1 MVLVYDHLNDC
12 ACVVYRFIVKR
23 NSSWLDN
30 ILPNSV
36 HVFLY
41 DDELQLT
48 EDLVN
53 ITIFKKKR
61 RVFCSHWQL
70 TKRKFPL
77 IPNIVHCGFWGEG
90 GGFLKI
96 LKLRCSYPLN
106 FFSFLFRVKTEGK
119 IFLFQV
125 D

>member
-53 ITIFKKKR
+53 ITIFFLKKGFFAR
-61 RVFCSHWQL
+61 IGSSRNVN
-70 TKRKFPL
+70 FPSSRTL
-77 IPNIVHCGFWGEG
+77 FIVGFWGG

>member
-53 ITIFKKKR
+53 ITIFFLKKGFFAR
-61 RVFCSHWQL
+61 IGSSRNVN
-70 TKRKFPL
+70 FPSSRTL
-77 IPNIVHCGFWGEG
+77 FIVGFWGG
-90 GGFLKI
+90 GGGG
-96 LKLRCSYPLN
+96 S
-106 FFSFLFRVKTEGK
+106 
-119 IFLFQV
+119 
-125 D
+125 

>member
-53 ITIFKKKR
+53 ITILKKK
-61 RVFCSHWQL
+61 
-70 TKRKFPL
+70 K
-77 IPNIVHCGFWGEG
+77 
-90 GGFLKI
+90 GFL
-96 LKLRCSYPLN
+96 LALAAHE
-106 FFSFLFRVKTEGK
+106 T
-119 IFLFQV
+119 
-125 D
+125 